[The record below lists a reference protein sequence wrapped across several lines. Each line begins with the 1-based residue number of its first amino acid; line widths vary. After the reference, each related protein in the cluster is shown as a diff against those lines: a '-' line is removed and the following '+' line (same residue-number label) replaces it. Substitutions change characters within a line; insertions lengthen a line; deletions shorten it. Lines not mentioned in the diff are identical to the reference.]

1 MNVIMST
8 LECGIA
14 ALLIRTGLVTYPDQQ
29 KQYLQVWYLSFKL
42 FYTFQ
47 FHFLGILRP
56 WCCEGQSSLVKVK
69 RLQVEELKSL
79 FPSTARYVTEALL
92 ETPVPVEPSDDSN
105 HMNYFQWGQ
114 EKNHPDC
121 TGPESWEII
130 KYYCF
135 IPLSF
140 AMFCYTAIGTR
151 TMPTF

>member
-1 MNVIMST
+1 MST

-29 KQYLQVWYLSFKL
+29 KQYLRVWYLSFKL

-79 FPSTARYVTEALL
+79 CPFNCQICDWGPLGNSSPRGAIRRQQPHELFLVRPGKEPPRLYMPRIMRNNKILLFYTTKFCNVLLHSNRYKNNAYLL
-92 ETPVPVEPSDDSN
+92 
-105 HMNYFQWGQ
+105 G
-114 EKNHPDC
+114 
-121 TGPESWEII
+121 
-130 KYYCF
+130 
-135 IPLSF
+135 L
-140 AMFCYTAIGTR
+140 
-151 TMPTF
+151 